1 MQFLVMSTKYEN
13 IAGEGEPK
21 LDDAGKKSVSEP
33 KPRSPEEKKQ
43 RFKEIIERS
52 RRLSKKASEDTMK
65 ALGVTPSNT
74 SLNAEKDLNSDDRGT
89 KEDDSDSS
97 ALLPSPRTGAVCTRA
112 GLDDEGDFC
121 APNLLWGLTGKSWRK
136 VFCFVAPLLHV
147 MFTAQFL
154 YGSNPVGN
162 HPRCLAANLSS
173 PWPTIH
179 LSGNYTNQAKLE
191 IQEQLGKDFELL
203 ERSYGGQNA
212 YARYL
217 YFVLVLGCLHLV
229 LGSWDLML
237 CGRPN
242 GGVFSILWDCL
253 LECFCGCTRHFVCAD
268 DFSGHSDRVFC
279 CDRRGGLCRTTCL
292 CCSPVIRAVRRFAGM
307 VWLLPRWS
315 IMIGAG
321 SELVANTFF
330 MLETPGL
337 IGTNCFFLRIAAI
350 AAIVVNAA
358 LNGNKL
364 RQRVSYGSTLL
375 PEEAA
380 HIIDISQAHNP
391 LRPKIRG
398 TGLFYCC

>member
-1 MQFLVMSTKYEN
+1 MSTKYEN

-212 YARYL
+212 
-217 YFVLVLGCLHLV
+217 
-229 LGSWDLML
+229 
-237 CGRPN
+237 
-242 GGVFSILWDCL
+242 
-253 LECFCGCTRHFVCAD
+253 
-268 DFSGHSDRVFC
+268 
-279 CDRRGGLCRTTCL
+279 
-292 CCSPVIRAVRRFAGM
+292 PVIRAVRRFAGM